1 MDPDD
6 VVYVDDEVGDV
17 MLIDG
22 EVPSGATIVH
32 VNVRTAV
39 SSPSETVTLT
49 E

>member
-6 VVYVDDEVGDV
+6 VVYADDEVGEV
-17 MLIDG
+17 MLMDG
-22 EVPSGATIVH
+22 GVPSGATMVH

-39 SSPSETVTLT
+39 SNPSETVTLA